1 MADEIQN
8 TPLVAPVLKLYD
20 KNNIFLTKYDT
31 DNNGEMSLREK
42 RKFNRFWKSN
52 DRINEETAFNTQARK
67 TYMTDFG
74 NYASQV
80 IRNIRAA
87 NSQAQSTEATE
98 NTDASALDV
107 SDDVT
112 ETTTGTTT
120 TGTGTGTGTTTTT
133 TGTRTGT
140 TTSTTG
146 TSTTGTAATTNGTVA
161 TTSVDSNT
169 PVVFSINNFANYL
182 NSSDT
187 KIVTKDGKQYLR
199 YDPTGLGDYYVDDQG
214 NIYHSGMFGML
225 GNQVNHETWSKQ
237 QGPEGRVYQQLYNSI
252 INFRKNGNS
261 QQSSDNTS
269 TTPIVQKTAASVNI
283 PTPNQTTQ
291 FAYRNQGGTI
301 KLIKRKRI

>member
-8 TPLVAPVLKLYD
+8 TPLVAPTLKLYD
-20 KNNIFLTKYDT
+20 KNNVFLTQFDLNKDR
-31 DNNGEMSLREK
+31 EMSRREK

-52 DRINEETAFNTQARK
+52 DRITAENTFNNTARE
-67 TYMTDFG
+67 TYMNEFG
-74 NYASQV
+74 NYASQ
-80 IRNIRAA
+80 IIKNIRAA
-87 NSQAQSTEATE
+87 NSQAQSTEVTE

-112 ETTTGTTT
+112 ETTTGTTI
-120 TGTGTGTGTTTTT
+120 TGTGTTTTT
-133 TGTRTGT
+133 TGKRKGT
-140 TTSTTG
+140 TTTTTG

-169 PVVFSINNFANYL
+169 PVVFSVNNFANYL
-182 NSSDT
+182 NSSDA
-187 KIVTKDGKQYLR
+187 KIITKDGKQYLR

-225 GNQVNHETWSKQ
+225 GNQVNHETQSKQ

-283 PTPNQTTQ
+283 PTPDQTKQ
-291 FAYRNQGGTI
+291 FAYHNQGGTI